1 MMTKTTKLFMLLI
14 LCLGFAAQSFGQNQK
29 TADDYLQEGIGYF
42 NAKNYGNAVESFQK
56 SSSMGN
62 HVATSNLGICYENGF
77 GVEKDPV
84 KAVEMYQ
91 KAADNGYVG
100 AKRNLANCYYYGV
113 GVERDYYKAVELFQ
127 QAAENGDPNAQNT
140 LGICYQYGNGVSID
154 YARLCSG
161 TRNRPCRATCMPS
174 KTLPYAI
181 STEPACRRTM
191 PRQWNGIR
199 RLPARAISRL

>member
-77 GVEKDPV
+77 GVEKASCYYFGMGVAKDVPMA
-84 KAVEMYQ
+84 KMYYE
-91 KAADNGYVG
+91 KAAAQGNEN
-100 AKRNLANCYYYGV
+100 AKRNLSV
-113 GVERDYYKAVELFQ
+113 LKF
-127 QAAENGDPNAQNT
+127 
-140 LGICYQYGNGVSID
+140 
-154 YARLCSG
+154 
-161 TRNRPCRATCMPS
+161 
-174 KTLPYAI
+174 
-181 STEPACRRTM
+181 
-191 PRQWNGIR
+191 
-199 RLPARAISRL
+199 